1 MLYCFFG
8 PILSYVQ
15 NCMPL
20 NFMYPKGQPLSFIKS
35 TFNDTG
41 SYISSYKTPCIR
53 PNESRILDIMDALDL
68 SGTKRLTEN
77 DMEKILGSFVLSF
90 FSNAVENILRQV
102 MTSHWKVKIN
112 YFQMNI
118 HTIIT

>member
-1 MLYCFFG
+1 M
-8 PILSYVQ
+8 
-15 NCMPL
+15 
-20 NFMYPKGQPLSFIKS
+20 NFMYQKGQPLSFIKS
-35 TFNDTG
+35 TFIDTG